1 MRRVPRISSLVG
13 MPGPLFA
20 IVWYAAAII
29 LATGLTGC
37 RIVGNHDN
45 GVDIT
50 SIPRTGVI
58 SGKITASQALPL
70 LSLRATVRA
79 DFDVDHAY
87 VWLVE
92 NNLLAAYT
100 DASGAFFI
108 SEVPLTATAGFHVV
122 ARFEVGEGN
131 ERKTYK
137 IKSGEVSVKQDEP
150 EQDAGTLELMIADKR
165 VHGVLCGS
173 DGSPIRNA
181 RLELW
186 GESFQTGPNGE
197 FETPPLPDLDV
208 PIEKIEIKEALGF
221 KPTSILA
228 TFDGNAESVLDI
240 ELDADDGQG
249 GEHGG
254 EHGGGSNDGPNGGSP
269 NKNPRVFLHCETPAD
284 TVVQPGSIVKM
295 WSVLY
300 FSDYSDGST
309 LRDEWKAKAGAIAS
323 ASDPLPDAV
332 RQTIRSLIPELDFS
346 KARVVS
352 AHWTAPSEAGEY
364 WVKAYCSKPD
374 GESRHH
380 DQKKLKVNSGATP
393 PSPETN
399 TPPAVTIAGP
409 NSAQSGKPATFAAS
423 ASDAQGD
430 PVSYAW
436 TVSPAAGAYSRGD
449 GQTFVWTAPMAT
461 GPYRISC
468 AVVEIFQ
475 APPLS
480 ANASWSVLVTPG
492 PIIVEPGKISGH
504 LIDDQTSAPIGGALV
519 IIAGTSTATTTDD
532 SGYFEI
538 KGLIP
543 GTYDLV
549 ATRNGYK
556 GKTFPGIVVP

>member
-165 VHGVLCGS
+165 VHGVLRGP

-221 KPTSILA
+221 KPTSVLATLLNWAYYNTADKVAYIFNGTIWMTLAQDGLIGPQGPVGPQGPAGPQGPSGTSIVWKGSLAAAPASPQLNWAYYDTTYRKSYIWDGATWQILA
-228 TFDGNAESVLDI
+228 QDGLPPGGTVDTTPPTILAFSVSKVSSTSVVFEYDTNEDTMVQVEYGSSL
-240 ELDADDGQG
+240 AYGQVTTWTYRFMQG
-249 GEHGG
+249 G
-254 EHGGGSNDGPNGGSP
+254 SYANDGPYHLN
-269 NKNPRVFLHCETPAD
+269 
-284 TVVQPGSIVKM
+284 
-295 WSVLY
+295 
-300 FSDYSDGST
+300 
-309 LRDEWKAKAGAIAS
+309 
-323 ASDPLPDAV
+323 
-332 RQTIRSLIPELDFS
+332 
-346 KARVVS
+346 
-352 AHWTAPSEAGEY
+352 
-364 WVKAYCSKPD
+364 
-374 GESRHH
+374 
-380 DQKKLKVNSGATP
+380 NSG
-393 PSPETN
+393 
-399 TPPAVTIAGP
+399 
-409 NSAQSGKPATFAAS
+409 
-423 ASDAQGD
+423 
-430 PVSYAW
+430 
-436 TVSPAAGAYSRGD
+436 
-449 GQTFVWTAPMAT
+449 
-461 GPYRISC
+461 
-468 AVVEIFQ
+468 
-475 APPLS
+475 
-480 ANASWSVLVTPG
+480 
-492 PIIVEPGKISGH
+492 
-504 LIDDQTSAPIGGALV
+504 
-519 IIAGTSTATTTDD
+519 
-532 SGYFEI
+532 
-538 KGLIP
+538 
-543 GTYDLV
+543 
-549 ATRNGYK
+549 
-556 GKTFPGIVVP
+556 